1 MSDMRHVHNAYAAIY
16 NPEIKKNLEESRDA
30 FSKMNL
36 NQLNDQDLYEVSE
49 EILEKVF
56 FHHDLDVPT
65 AESLIE
71 AILSDAIAGDKSP
84 LRLGK
89 IERLSE
95 AFAAAF
101 DRVKEKSIRVAKESY
116 TEYLYKKDQLSRLSS
131 NNDLDLPKQRL
142 HQSLVAEDRNIIK
155 SGILEIIEG
164 KINAGLQAYLDKKK
178 GKKSG
183 KKEEENG
190 KEENGNGKSSKGG
203 KPDFLDLDKDGDKK
217 ESMKKAAKDKKMSE
231 AYTVTNADKKGN
243 TPAYQA
249 YKAGKK
255 NVKTGEPLYKAADH
269 MKEGMLVKAAQGVE
283 AVGKKI
289 DKADK
294 AVTKATMNRVVKPA
308 AKAIG
313 KGAKKVGMAALRG
326 TAGAVGGAV
335 KGAFQGASKGI
346 KKGMREELLASGVF
360 SEHEV
365 TKLIWN
371 EFDTEIEENYRAMR
385 NPEKYEREQDKKL
398 ERDKPY
404 HKRSRAARMADPDRG
419 INSPAFK
426 KFMADR
432 GMSV

>member
-1 MSDMRHVHNAYAAIY
+1 MRHVYNAYAAIY

-71 AILSDAIAGDKSP
+71 AILSDAINGDKSP
-84 LRLGK
+84 LRLSK
-89 IERLSE
+89 IERLTE
-95 AFAAAF
+95 AFASAF
-101 DRVKEKSIRVAKESY
+101 DRIKEKSIRVAKESY
-116 TEYLYKKDQLSRLSS
+116 TEYLNKKDQLSRLSS

-142 HQSLVAEDRNIIK
+142 HQSLVAEDRKIIK

-178 GKKSG
+178 GKKTDD
-183 KKEEENG
+183 KKENG

-217 ESMKKAAKDKKMSE
+217 ESMKKAAKDKKMNE
-231 AYTVTNADKKGN
+231 AMIVTNADKKAN

-255 NVKTGEPLYKAADH
+255 NVKTGEPMYKAADH
-269 MKEGMLVKAAQGVE
+269 MKEDLV
-283 AVGKKI
+283 
-289 DKADK
+289 
-294 AVTKATMNRVVKPA
+294 
-308 AKAIG
+308 
-313 KGAKKVGMAALRG
+313 
-326 TAGAVGGAV
+326 
-335 KGAFQGASKGI
+335 
-346 KKGMREELLASGVF
+346 ASGVF

-365 TKLIWN
+365 TKLIWT
-371 EFDTEIEENYRAMR
+371 EFDENYRAMR
-385 NPEKYEREQDKKL
+385 NPEKYK
-398 ERDKPY
+398 
-404 HKRSRAARMADPDRG
+404 DPDE
-419 INSPAFK
+419 SDK
-426 KFMADR
+426 L
-432 GMSV
+432 S

>member
-1 MSDMRHVHNAYAAIY
+1 MRHVYNAYAAIY

-71 AILSDAIAGDKSP
+71 AILSDAIDGDKSP
-84 LRLGK
+84 LRLSK
-89 IERLSE
+89 IERLTE

-142 HQSLVAEDRNIIK
+142 HQSLVAEDRKIIK

-164 KINAGLQAYLDKKK
+164 KVNAGLQAYLDKKK
-178 GKKSG
+178 GKKTDD
-183 KKEEENG
+183 

-217 ESMKKAAKDKKMSE
+217 ESMKKAAKDKKMNE
-231 AYTVTNADKKGN
+231 AMIVTNADKKAN
-243 TPAYQA
+243 TKAYQN
-249 YKAGKK
+249 YKAGMKNKK
-255 NVKTGEPLYKAADH
+255 GEPVYKAADH
-269 MKEGMLVKAAQGVE
+269 MKE
-283 AVGKKI
+283 
-289 DKADK
+289 D
-294 AVTKATMNRVVKPA
+294 
-308 AKAIG
+308 
-313 KGAKKVGMAALRG
+313 
-326 TAGAVGGAV
+326 
-335 KGAFQGASKGI
+335 
-346 KKGMREELLASGVF
+346 LLASGVF

-365 TKLIWN
+365 TKLIWT
-371 EFDTEIEENYRAMR
+371 EFDENYRAMR
-385 NPEKYEREQDKKL
+385 NPEKYKPDDES
-398 ERDKPY
+398 DKPY
-404 HKRSRAARMADPDRG
+404 RERSREARMKDPKRG

-432 GMSV
+432 GM

>member
-1 MSDMRHVHNAYAAIY
+1 MSASMRNFMEAYEAVHNKEVRDEFYKNQDELSSMNIGRLTD
-16 NPEIKKNLEESRDA
+16 NDLREISEQICEHLFSEGASVSDAELIISELFSESEIVGRQKKAERILDA
-30 FSKMNL
+30 F
-36 NQLNDQDLYEVSE
+36 
-49 EILEKVF
+49 
-56 FHHDLDVPT
+56 
-65 AESLIE
+65 A
-71 AILSDAIAGDKSP
+71 
-84 LRLGK
+84 
-89 IERLSE
+89 E
-95 AFAAAF
+95 AF
-101 DRVKEKSIRVAKESY
+101 
-116 TEYLYKKDQLSRLSS
+116 KK
-131 NNDLDLPKQRL
+131 
-142 HQSLVAEDRNIIK
+142 IK
-155 SGILEIIEG
+155 SKSTDVALESFARYRNNKKLQETWSVRFNQEKRVQRAHGTSVADEVAAVKSGLLSMIEG
-164 KINAGLQAYLDKKK
+164 KMPEGLRKYMEKK
-178 GKKSG
+178 GKGHSKDEDKSD
-183 KKEEENG
+183 
-190 KEENGNGKSSKGG
+190 SKGGG

-283 AVGKKI
+283 KGVSKGIQKFNKFDAK
-289 DKADK
+289 
-294 AVTKATMNRVVKPA
+294 VTKAA
-308 AKAIG
+308 GKA
-313 KGAKKVGMAALRG
+313 AKKVGMAAIRG

-335 KGAFQGASKGI
+335 KGAFQGAGKGI

-371 EFDTEIEENYRAMR
+371 EFDTDIEENYRAMR

-432 GMSV
+432 GM